1 MKRIFI
7 ILLSLIFVLTGCL
20 PNFNKK
26 QTNNNQV
33 NQPLAT
39 TTTKTIDTLVTTTLT
54 VNQPQDNLL
63 VATSNN
69 KREIKRFYPDN
80 DSTNSTNKKSSTL
93 DDQEKSFTIT
103 PELIAKM
110 YLIEKYNPGVCF
122 GMPSPVPQSGIDYL
136 INNNKPLADF
146 VRQRYHLSS
155 DLEVY
160 NKLKQF
166 QNIQLNMIASSK
178 YKFQFMDGQ
187 CCTLTFYQ
195 GTIEVKGDRAIEIIE
210 NKETKNNPC

>member
-7 ILLSLIFVLTGCL
+7 ILLSLIFLLTGCL
-20 PNFNKK
+20 PSVNKK
-26 QTNNNQV
+26 QTDNNQI
-33 NQPLAT
+33 NQLLVT
-39 TTTKTIDTLVTTTLT
+39 TTTKATDTLVTTTLT
-54 VNQPQDNLL
+54 LNQPPNNLL

-69 KREIKRFYPDN
+69 KREIKRFYPDSG
-80 DSTNSTNKKSSTL
+80 STNSTNKKPATL
-93 DDQEKSFTIT
+93 DEQEKSFTIT
-103 PELIAKM
+103 PELLAKM
-110 YLIEKYNPGVCF
+110 HLIEKYNPGVCF
-122 GMPSPVPQSGIDYL
+122 GIPSPVPQSGIDYL
-136 INNNKPLADF
+136 INNNKTLADF
-146 VRQRYHLSS
+146 VRQRYHLAS

-166 QNIQLNMIASSK
+166 QDIQLTMIASSK

-195 GTIEVKGDRAIEIIE
+195 GTIEVKGDQVIEIIE